1 MNRGA
6 INLNRR
12 RENEKRFS
20 DQFKVN
26 HGQTAKIIIEKSKAK
41 IKGANITMRISFFVS
56 QRTVAASPDKYIE
69 RTTPRA
75 MPKPTRLL
83 DRLNDEE

>member
-1 MNRGA
+1 
-6 INLNRR
+6 
-12 RENEKRFS
+12 
-20 DQFKVN
+20 
-26 HGQTAKIIIEKSKAK
+26 
-41 IKGANITMRISFFVS
+41 MRISFFVS

-83 DRLNDEE
+83 DKLNDDDEE